1 MKKFILSTLISF
13 AIAGLASAQSPKG
26 AEQLRSTKAE
36 KAPSAVDGKFQ
47 VLSSHIKGLGTIG
60 KTGRYEI
67 VSVKVRGI
75 DSPNVTALLAYDSE
89 TDSLVTITSGVEPGL
104 AVAIVNGGASVGSSF
119 LFGSK
124 LRPDRNNNSTSVNND
139 SSSKS
144 NSEGSTAVS
153 TSDSDSSSASIAS
166 VKNENSNS
174 QTQGQTQG
182 QVQGQSSVNN
192 NANVNANVNVNA
204 IKNHNKAPKQPKTPK
219 KTKKTKKD
227 HDHKN

>member
-13 AIAGLASAQSPKG
+13 AVAGFAAAQSPKG

-36 KAPSAVDGKFQ
+36 KAPSNVDGKFQ
-47 VLSSHIKGLGTIG
+47 ILSSHIKSLGTIG
-60 KTGRYEI
+60 KTERYEI
-67 VSVKVRGI
+67 VSAKVRGI
-75 DSPNVTALLAYDSE
+75 DSPNVTALLVYDRE
-89 TDSLVTITSGVEPGL
+89 TDTLGSIASGVEPGL
-104 AVAIVNGGASVGSSF
+104 GVAIVNGGASVGSSF

-174 QTQGQTQG
+174 QTQGQ
-182 QVQGQSSVNN
+182 VQGQS
-192 NANVNANVNVNA
+192 NANVNVN
-204 IKNHNKAPKQPKTPK
+204 NNSSTHTHNPKAPKPPKQP